1 MFGFDF
7 KSLRRSVEGVGE
19 KLQAMQVELA
29 DLRRQRER
37 ASTAPTSKEDLKNL
51 LNAWVTSKGDQY
63 RKSLHETLRKFRNPR
78 NLSAHE
84 LALAMSI
91 TGAHQ
96 AFGEAVRTQD
106 VDQALCGLFA
116 PLLSKALLEEVDNM
130 EWPSDT
136 VTAAERIATV
146 ARLDERIVQVDQEIR
161 ELTTAAEEAGISW
174 SR

>member
-7 KSLRRSVEGVGE
+7 KSLRRSVEGVE
-19 KLQAMQVELA
+19 KKLQAMHAELA

-37 ASTAPTSKEDLKNL
+37 ASTAPSSKEDLKNL
-51 LNAWVTSKGDQY
+51 LSGWVTSKGDSY

-96 AFGEAVRTQD
+96 PYGEAVRAQD

-116 PLLSKALLEEVDNM
+116 PLLNKALLEEVDSM

-136 VTAAERIATV
+136 VTASDRNATL
-146 ARLDERIVQVDQEIR
+146 ARLDERIVKLDQEIR
-161 ELTTAAEEAGISW
+161 DLTTAAEEAGITW